1 MARYLTIIEV
11 SQKQAYI
18 FAENKLKSNINR
30 SREIAYITSIEY
42 IQSTLE
48 DTDSLQVSEHLVYT
62 GGGHTIMEFGSEQD
76 ARKVVRALTRKVLID
91 FPQIELFAKTTEYDE
106 KRTPG
111 ENIKNLT
118 AELEKKKS
126 LRISSF
132 HQGTFGIE
140 QIETNTRRAKTSGE
154 GVKIKF
160 KPEPAPEG
168 FLAASRFEDLGGTKG
183 ENNYIAVVHIDGNS
197 MGKRVEAL
205 TEKYTVGQWEQ
216 YKKEMRAFS
225 EALASDFLS
234 AYGDMEKVVAE
245 NIRNSRLQSLDLKE
259 DERSKC
265 MYLPVRRVISE
276 GDDICFVSE
285 GRIGI
290 ECAVLFLRKLAE
302 KENDVDHNK
311 YSACAGVAI
320 VHQKYPFYKAYE
332 LAEELCSNAKRFGAS
347 LGKDGTSE
355 GISAIDWH
363 IAYGELMDS
372 LEEERRSYVNHD
384 GARLELRPYI
394 VEAPQTVLE
403 HEPIR
408 RYANFRSLA
417 DRMSAREEAYGR
429 GRLKELRQVL
439 KQGEHATQNYLRF
452 HKIEEIGRDIYYGI
466 YKDTPFEETKVGSGK
481 SLERKLFVQTAD
493 GENRSLLFDV
503 IEGMDAYLTME
514 EQ

>member
-1 MARYLTIIEV
+1 MPDSGNTAEFEQEEDSVGREFMLEAGMARYLTIIEV

-76 ARKVVRALTRKVLID
+76 AREVVRALTRKSLDRFSSDRTVR
-91 FPQIELFAKTTEYDE
+91 KTTEYDE

-140 QIETNTRRAKTSGE
+140 QIETNTGRAKTSGE

-245 NIRNSRLQSLDLKE
+245 NIRNSRLQSLGLKE

-276 GDDICFVSE
+276 EMIS
-285 GRIGI
+285 
-290 ECAVLFLRKLAE
+290 VLFRK
-302 KENDVDHNK
+302 
-311 YSACAGVAI
+311 AGSGSNVQSCFSGNW
-320 VHQKYPFYKAYE
+320 QKKKMMWITTNTPP
-332 LAEELCSNAKRFGAS
+332 
-347 LGKDGTSE
+347 
-355 GISAIDWH
+355 
-363 IAYGELMDS
+363 
-372 LEEERRSYVNHD
+372 
-384 GARLELRPYI
+384 ARELR
-394 VEAPQTVLE
+394 
-403 HEPIR
+403 
-408 RYANFRSLA
+408 
-417 DRMSAREEAYGR
+417 
-429 GRLKELRQVL
+429 
-439 KQGEHATQNYLRF
+439 
-452 HKIEEIGRDIYYGI
+452 
-466 YKDTPFEETKVGSGK
+466 
-481 SLERKLFVQTAD
+481 
-493 GENRSLLFDV
+493 
-503 IEGMDAYLTME
+503 
-514 EQ
+514 